1 MCYNAKTS
9 ALAATIGILS
19 AVVAFYIKEPVLGLF
34 IITYSLMQ
42 ISEFCIWRGL
52 DTDSFRWNRG
62 GTALAATSLKL
73 HALVVVSALI
83 LFRWTSLKQ
92 NRTKLI
98 SLLAILIL
106 TLILSLKE
114 LLVPVPS
121 TTQPSCSKG
130 CRLNW
135 KFGASYP
142 IQVVL
147 ICAALFIGAP
157 EIFIPVATFYFG
169 VLIAAT
175 ILSYF
180 DPKTTL
186 KTAVSSV
193 WCLFTAI
200 FAPLLVGYLWWNKSR
215 S

>member
-9 ALAATIGILS
+9 ALAATIGVLS
-19 AVVAFYIKEPVLGLF
+19 ACVAFYIKEPVLGFF

-73 HALVVVSALI
+73 HALVVVGALI
-83 LFRWTSLKQ
+83 LFRWNRLKQ
-92 NRTKLI
+92 NRAKLI
-98 SLLAILIL
+98 SLLAILVL
-106 TLILSLKE
+106 TIILSLKE
-114 LLVPVPS
+114 LLVPIPS
-121 TTQPSCSKG
+121 TTQPGCSKG
-130 CRLNW
+130 CRLDW
-135 KFGASYP
+135 QFGASYP

-147 ICAALFIGAP
+147 ICATLFIGAP
-157 EIFIPVATFYFG
+157 EIFIPVAIFYFG
-169 VLIAAT
+169 ALIAAI

-186 KTAVSSV
+186 KTASSSI
-193 WCLFTAI
+193 WCFFVAI
-200 FAPLLVGYLWWNKSR
+200 FAPLFVGYLWWKKTR
-215 S
+215 T

>member
-1 MCYNAKTS
+1 MCYNAQTS
-9 ALAATIGILS
+9 VLAATIGILS
-19 AVVAFYIKEPVLGLF
+19 ACVAFHIKEPVLGLF

-92 NRTKLI
+92 NRAKLI
-98 SLLAILIL
+98 SLLAILVL
-106 TLILSLKE
+106 TVILSLKE
-114 LLVPVPS
+114 LLVSIPS
-121 TTQPSCSKG
+121 TTQPGCSKG
-130 CRLNW
+130 CRLDW
-135 KFGASYP
+135 QFGASYP

-147 ICAALFIGAP
+147 ICGALFIGAP
-157 EIFIPVATFYFG
+157 EFFIPIATIYFG
-169 VLIAAT
+169 ALIVAI

-180 DPKTTL
+180 DTKTTL
-186 KTAVSSV
+186 KTAASSV
-193 WCLFTAI
+193 WCFFVAI
-200 FAPLLVGYLWWNKSR
+200 FAPLFVGYLWWKKPR
-215 S
+215 T